1 MSKLYVIKKQAI
13 KLSVHQNHNKFLN
26 LRQKYQTFEYQ
37 NYAFTINN
45 GSLEARFTFKL
56 ADDIVFTPTI
66 KIPGRG
72 FYRFDNLSES
82 LLRNLVFHIG
92 MVELISYW
100 KAACPPRLVI
110 KPHGLTGEQALFW
123 KKLYFNGLGEFFYL
137 NGITASQD
145 EFVEI
150 VSEGAPLPTGHAT
163 VDDEAVMVPV
173 GGGKDSVVTL
183 ELLKEQG
190 DKVIPMAMNPREA
203 VVRTIENAGFT
214 MDDTMVVERRLDNKL
229 LELNSRGF
237 LNGHTPFSAL
247 LAMVTSLVAVLAGV
261 KYVALSNE
269 SSANESTV
277 PGSNINHQYSKSFEF
292 EEDFGHYLSHFA
304 TPDVHYFSFLRPL
317 NELQIGA
324 LFSLFPQHHFSFRS
338 CNVGSKTDSWCGQ
351 CPKCLFTRIILDPFM
366 DDEKL
371 KTVFGKEL
379 FEDKSLQPIFDEL
392 TGVADVKPFE
402 CVGTPD
408 EVNAALSYR
417 MKNSSTSR
425 SALLR
430 GFSNRPFHDDSLRVL
445 LSAFNTEHRLPE
457 KYLAVLKRSLKN
469 ITLAEK

>member
-1 MSKLYVIKKQAI
+1 MSVI
-13 KLSVHQNHNKFLN
+13 QNHNKFLN

-37 NYAFTINN
+37 SYSFTVNN
-45 GSLEARFTFKL
+45 GKLEATFL
-56 ADDIVFTPTI
+56 FRLSEDVFFTPTI
-66 KIPGRG
+66 KIPKRE
-72 FYRFDNLSES
+72 FYCFDNLSES
-82 LLRNLVFHIG
+82 LLKNLVFHIG

-100 KAACPPRLVI
+100 KSACPPQLII
-110 KPHGLTGEQALFW
+110 KPHALTDEQVLFW

-137 NGITASQD
+137 NGIATSQD
-145 EFVEI
+145 EFMDI
-150 VSEGAPLPTGHAT
+150 VTEGEELQPEHTIMNE
-163 VDDEAVMVPV
+163 EAVMVPV

-214 MDDTMVVERRLDNKL
+214 IEETMVVERKLDKKL

-247 LAMVTSLVAVLAGV
+247 LAFVTSLTAVLAGV
-261 KYVALSNE
+261 KYIALSNE

-292 EEDFGHYLSHFA
+292 EEDFSNYLSRFV

-324 LFSLFPQHHFSFRS
+324 LFSLFSHHHFSFRS
-338 CNVGSKTDSWCGQ
+338 CNVGSKTDSWCGA
-351 CPKCLFTRIILDPFM
+351 CPKCLFTRIILGPFM
-366 DDEKL
+366 GDDKL
-371 KTVFGKEL
+371 KTIFGKEL
-379 FEDKSLQPIFDEL
+379 FDDESLQPIFDEL

-417 MKNSSTSR
+417 VKNNSASLP
-425 SALLR
+425 ALLT
-430 GFSNRPFHDDSLRVL
+430 GFPYEQFPGDSLPVL
-445 LSAFNTEHRLPE
+445 LSAFNTEHRLSE
-457 KYLAVLKRSLKN
+457 KYLTVLKTSLKK
-469 ITLAEK
+469 IAFS